1 MTREGLWTQE
11 PPVASA
17 EAWGEAWGR
26 LIDLLPLDENGAVL
40 ERDRLLYFCLFDAVH
55 RAGLEAENRKPGILQ
70 TLATPANLARLRAQ
84 AAAQVASLT
93 PAEREVLR
101 MLSQGQTNL
110 QIAQNLLV
118 SRGTVKV
125 HVQHIIAKLGVADRT
140 GAAVRALEAGLV
152 GAGTLLPHTPVKKG
166 ADSR

>member
-1 MTREGLWTQE
+1 VW
-11 PPVASA
+11 A
-17 EAWGEAWGR
+17 R
-26 LIDLLPLDENGAVL
+26 LIDLLPLGEDGAVL
-40 ERDRLLYFCLFDAVH
+40 ERDQLLYFVLHDAVY
-55 RAGLEAENRKPGILQ
+55 RAGVEADNRLAGILH
-70 TLATPANLARLRAQ
+70 TLETPAKLARLRAQ

-125 HVQHIIAKLGVADRT
+125 HVGHIIAKLGVSDRT
-140 GAAVRALEAGLV
+140 AAAVRALEAGLV
-152 GAGTLLPHTPVKKG
+152 GAGTLLPRAPVKRG
-166 ADSR
+166 AGSP